1 MYRVI
6 EHDGKEYR
14 LEYSLEAYM
23 TKYVDQYGEYRTH
36 VAPLVDLMNR
46 VNEDENNEAA
56 GMKAAFDMPEVA
68 AHAMYAGLM
77 RWHGRGKR
85 GDKTIVTFDDAAE
98 FCWELIEAHPDDE
111 YLGSW
116 TGLIKMCIEQIEADG
131 FFTRLSGVT
140 VPLDNEPKKKSKK

>member
-23 TKYVDQYGEYRTH
+23 TKYVDQYGNYKTH
-36 VAPLVDLMNR
+36 VAPLVEYMTKL
-46 VNEDENNEAA
+46 NESGEGDDNVA
-56 GMKAAFDMPEVA
+56 AAFDIPEIA
-68 AHAMYAGLM
+68 AHAMYAGLL

-85 GDKTIVTFDDAAE
+85 GDKTIVTYDDACE
-98 FCWELIEAHPDDE
+98 LCWELLEAHPDDQ

-116 TGLIKMCIEQIEADG
+116 SGLLAMCIEQIEADG
-131 FFTRLSGVT
+131 FFTRLAGT
-140 VPLDNEPKKKSKK
+140 ATPQDKKPEQKPKKK